1 MLRGLRASD
10 AAEIR
15 SRTGGDM
22 RLLLRVGALLEAK
35 LAFTEAALDR
45 LIGDAVG
52 QRLLADRS
60 LGGADADAFL
70 AAATAAGIDDCVM
83 LAADD
88 PPWRV
93 VALSDE
99 VGNIFAAPP
108 SEPATGLTALVGSL
122 APALRDPVQGFM
134 QARADD
140 QRAAALERLRYAA
153 PPLAVVGELMPMLL
167 SDGAELVRERAIALV
182 GASGGHALIV
192 DLVRAMQRRDDKEL
206 IRLAPAIA
214 ALPPEQ
220 RDLAVSALVAQA
232 ARGETTQGLIEV
244 CTALAAT
251 LAGHRQLDR
260 LLDILLPTAFSLID
274 LARALQHHDPTRT
287 RAALLRSLGF
297 GAAQDARI
305 IVLYAAP
312 GETGDDALLER
323 GIDLLLESGEEPR
336 SRMPLA
342 AALRRLD
349 PERSLAR
356 RIAARG
362 MRICQARDSSVHWL
376 IGELCRDGAVDA
388 AAAEAL
394 AEVLRRLLR
403 EAPGP
408 HMIGALE
415 QQLPVI
421 LPCPEAARA
430 KLVDPLIEVTA
441 RYRAERTIDLVTSS
455 ILGIGAAALP
465 AVWEAT
471 ENHPV
476 LHVRELAIGLLP
488 TLLSGTDA
496 AERRAGCQR
505 LLHGLERAEQ
515 GSERGLLV
523 AAAARVAA
531 SGEIAA
537 DSALNQAVDRAAA
550 GLGHHAYEAFGFV
563 AAAAGCTAERRAEL
577 VEQLLTEACAELPST
592 PNTTTAD
599 PATGELTFELDERL
613 AAHTEHVPQILAAL
627 ARIGASPSC
636 QGEVLKRLVERLVA
650 QWRQVA
656 AWRLIWGPGNVHALA
671 ATLAALAEG
680 TAFPGPLRIRVVE
693 AMLPQI
699 GQLVVARA
707 LGRILTL
714 GEGGPYLARLAGR
727 AADDL
732 VQLAARRQEFAEDE
746 REELVET
753 LADFLCVPALGP
765 EADVIRRRL
774 VGVIASHRD
783 HATSR
788 ARARLRFIAAELP
801 PELAA
806 KLDWA

>member
-1 MLRGLRASD
+1 MPRGLRASD

-15 SRTGGDM
+15 RRTGDDM
-22 RLLLRVGALLEAK
+22 RLLLRIGALLEAK
-35 LAFTEAALDR
+35 LALTEAALDR
-45 LIGDAVG
+45 LLGDATG
-52 QRLLADRS
+52 HTLLSDRS
-60 LGGADADAFL
+60 LGNADADAFVT
-70 AAATAAGIDDCVM
+70 AARAAGIDDCIM

-93 VALSDE
+93 IALTDE

-108 SEPATGLTALVGSL
+108 TVPATGMTALVETL

-167 SDGAELVRERAIALV
+167 SDGAELVRERAIALI
-182 GASGGHALIV
+182 GAAGGHALIV

-206 IRLAPAIA
+206 ARLAPAAA

-232 ARGETTQGLIEV
+232 GRGETTQGLIEV

-260 LLDILLPTAFSLID
+260 LLDILLPTSFSLID
-274 LARALQHHDPTRT
+274 LARALQQCDPART
-287 RAALLRSLGF
+287 REALRRSLGF

-305 IVLYAAP
+305 IVLFAAP

-349 PERSLAR
+349 PGNSLAR
-356 RIAARG
+356 RLAGRG
-362 MRICQARDSSVHWL
+362 MRLCQARDSSVYWL

-388 AAAEAL
+388 DSAELL
-394 AEVLRRLLR
+394 ADVLRRLLR

-415 QQLPVI
+415 QQLPII
-421 LPCPEAARA
+421 LPCPDAARA
-430 KLVDPLIEVTA
+430 RFVDPLIEVTG
-441 RYRAERTIDLVTSS
+441 RYRAERTIDLVTNS
-455 ILGIGAAALP
+455 ILGIGALALP
-465 AVWEAT
+465 AVWEAA
-471 ENHPV
+471 ENHPIQ
-476 LHVRELAIGLLP
+476 HVRELAIGLLP
-488 TLLSGTDA
+488 ALLASTEA
-496 AERRAGCQR
+496 AIRLAGCRR
-505 LLHGLERAEQ
+505 LLRGLDRAEQ
-515 GSERGLLV
+515 GSERGCLV

-531 SGEIAA
+531 TETVAS
-537 DSALNQAVDRAAA
+537 DTALNLAVDQAAA
-550 GLGHHAYEAFGFV
+550 GLGHHAYEALGFI
-563 AAAAGCTAERRAEL
+563 AAAAGCAPARRAQL
-577 VEQLLTEACAELPST
+577 VEQLLAEACAELPDT
-592 PNTTTAD
+592 PTATTTDA
-599 PATGELTFELDERL
+599 ATGETTFELDERL
-613 AAHTEHVPQILAAL
+613 AAHTEHVPQILTAL
-627 ARIGASPSC
+627 ARIGRSANC
-636 QGEVLKRLVERLVA
+636 QPEVLQRLVERLVA

-656 AWRLIWGPGNVHALA
+656 AWRLVWGPGNVHALA
-671 ATLAALAEG
+671 TNLAALAEG
-680 TAFPGPLRIRVVE
+680 TSFPGPLRIRVVE
-693 AMLPQI
+693 SMVPQI
-699 GQLVVARA
+699 SQLVVARLLA
-707 LGRILTL
+707 RILTVA
-714 GEGGPYLARLAGR
+714 EGPYLARLAGR

-732 VQLAARRQEFAEDE
+732 VRLAAKDHEFAEDE

-753 LADFLCVPALGP
+753 LVDFLAVPALGP
-765 EADVIRRRL
+765 DADAVRRRL

-783 HATSR
+783 HASSR
-788 ARARLRFIAAELP
+788 TRARLRFVSAELP
-801 PELAA
+801 PEVAA
-806 KLDWA
+806 KIDWA

>member
-1 MLRGLRASD
+1 
-10 AAEIR
+10 
-15 SRTGGDM
+15 M

-35 LAFTEAALDR
+35 LAITEAALDR
-45 LIGDAVG
+45 MIGEAAG
-52 QRLLADRS
+52 HQLLSDRS
-60 LGGADADAFL
+60 LGGADAAAFL
-70 AAATAAGIDDCVM
+70 AAAHAAGIDDCVM
-83 LAADD
+83 LEAED

-93 VALSDE
+93 IALSDE

-108 SEPATGLTALVGSL
+108 TAPATGLTALVENL

-182 GASGGHALIV
+182 GGAGGHALVI
-192 DLVRAMQRRDDKEL
+192 DLVRALQRRDDVAL
-206 IRLAPAIA
+206 ARLAPAVA

-274 LARALQHHDPTRT
+274 LARALQQANSTRT
-287 RAALLRSLGF
+287 REALLRSLGF

-305 IVLYAAP
+305 IVLFAAP
-312 GETGDDALLER
+312 GESGDSALLER
-323 GIDLLLESGEEPR
+323 GLDLLLETGEEPR

-349 PERSLAR
+349 PGRSLAKR
-356 RIAARG
+356 LAARG
-362 MRICQARDSSVHWL
+362 MRLCQARDSSVYWL

-388 AAAEAL
+388 ESAEAL

-408 HMIGALE
+408 HLIGALE
-415 QQLPVI
+415 QQLPII
-421 LPCPEAARA
+421 LPCPDAARA
-430 KLVDPLIEVTA
+430 RLVDPLLEVTS
-441 RYRAERTIDLVTSS
+441 RYRAERTLDLVTNS
-455 ILGIGAAALP
+455 ILGIGAPALP
-465 AVWEAT
+465 AVWEAA
-471 ENHPV
+471 ENHPMQ
-476 LHVRELAIGLLP
+476 HVRELAIGLLP
-488 TLLSGTDA
+488 ALLSGTDA
-496 AERRAGCQR
+496 PSRLAGCRR
-505 LLHGLERAEQ
+505 LLLGLERAEQ
-515 GSERGLLV
+515 GRERGLLV

-531 SGEIAA
+531 SATIAA
-537 DSALNQAVDRAAA
+537 DAALNLAVDQAAA
-550 GLGHHAYEAFGFV
+550 GLGHHAYEAYGFI
-563 AAAAGCTAERRAEL
+563 AATPGCTPARRAEL
-577 VEQLLTEACAELPST
+577 VDVLLTEACAELPDS
-592 PNTTTAD
+592 PTTAVAD

-613 AAHTEHVPQILAAL
+613 AAHTEHVPHLLAAL
-627 ARIGASPSC
+627 ARIGRSPAC
-636 QGEVLKRLVERLVA
+636 QPEVLKRLVERLVA

-656 AWRLIWGPGNVHALA
+656 AWKLVWGPGNVHALA
-671 ATLAALAEG
+671 ATLATLAEG
-680 TAFPGPLRIRVVE
+680 AGFPGPLRIRVVE
-693 AMLPQI
+693 SMVPQI
-699 GQLVVARA
+699 GQLVVARSLA
-707 LGRILTL
+707 RILTL
-714 GEGGPYLARLAGR
+714 GDGPYLARLAGR

-732 VQLAARRQEFAEDE
+732 VRLAATGAEFAEDE
-746 REELVET
+746 REELVEA
-753 LADFLCVPALGP
+753 LVDFLAVPALGP
-765 EADVIRRRL
+765 DAEAVRRRL
-774 VGVIASHRD
+774 VGVIASQRD

-788 ARARLRFIAAELP
+788 ARARLRFVAAELP